1 MQLANQFDYYNFITS
16 SHELYNKYIDDWNLS
31 LKSYYG
37 GVEYRDGNYLKAYDS
52 DYSTPSEVINTY
64 DVDDFGN
71 QTAVYKSNV
80 QRVNSSSEAESGS
93 SYASNFYQE
102 KLQNV
107 PVFPYTRLYT
117 SEYNAILF
125 RSPPVRT
132 LPDTDEVNAF
142 IKNTDGDGNSINEFM
157 SMVDT
162 FSTVNGVV
170 WVSCLKTGDADYPQW
185 KMHKPADVTN
195 WSYTYNTKGEL
206 ELSRIVIRIAQE
218 PDLEIFHYITKD
230 EIQIIFLPYDED
242 FEGEVPEV
250 AEALEDNEGKTFYRI
265 IQENPLGY
273 VPVRPIYQSTPI
285 YKGIGHTPIFDIAQ
299 IQRSVYSDLGEVYSA
314 VSYGLH
320 PVTVVD
326 EGTLNRNDNSIS
338 GEPGSVIITDTS
350 LNGQPNY
357 VFEFLS
363 PDTASI
369 DQIRQLIDQKIS
381 KMNEVAMIRS
391 EELIKASRS
400 GVQIEQYDTKLE
412 AFIRKKATSLEN
424 AEYNLWKIWFDWQDQ
439 AMPEDLTIS
448 YNRLYSQKGLEYEI
462 KEMNTLLDAYERFSD
477 VFLEDAEEY
486 TVRDYET
493 EAEAEA
499 EAVRLGGTGTHTH
512 TREDGLVTYMPF
524 TTHQEYEM
532 RLEMKTGVDMEETPD
547 FKEKLKEKIKQR
559 LDQLIDSTYSNNSL

>member
-1 MQLANQFDYYNFITS
+1 LASKFDYYNFITT
-16 SHELYNKYIDDWNLS
+16 SHELYNKYIDDWNLAT
-31 LKSYYG
+31 KSYYG
-37 GVEYRDGNYLKAYDS
+37 GVEYRDGNYLKAYNS

-64 DVDDFGN
+64 DVDDYGN

-80 QRVNSSSEAESGS
+80 QRVGS
-93 SYASNFYQE
+93 SQDANNGGDYASNFYQE

-132 LPDTDEVNAF
+132 IPDTPEVNAF
-142 IKNTDGDGNSINEFM
+142 VKSTDGDENSINEFM
-157 SMVDT
+157 STVDT
-162 FSTVNGVV
+162 FTTVNGIV
-170 WVSCLKTGDADYPQW
+170 WVSCIKSTGADYPQW
-185 KMHKPADVTN
+185 KMHKPSDVTN
-195 WSYTYNTKGEL
+195 WSYTYNAKGEL
-206 ELSRIVIRIAQE
+206 ELNRIVIRIAQE
-218 PDLEIFHYITKD
+218 PDLEIFHYITND
-230 EIQIIFLPYDED
+230 EIQIIFLPYEED
-242 FEGEVPEV
+242 YEGEVPEF
-250 AEALEDNEGKTFYRI
+250 AEALEDEDGKTFYRI

-314 VSYGLH
+314 VSYGMH
-320 PVTVVD
+320 PVTLVD
-326 EGTLNRNDNSIS
+326 ESTLNRNDNSIS
-338 GEPGSVIITDTS
+338 GEPGSVVITDTS

-363 PDTASI
+363 PDTGSI
-369 DQIRQLIDQKIS
+369 DQIRQLVDQKIS

-439 AMPEDLTIS
+439 PIPEDLTIS

-462 KEMNTLLDAYERFSD
+462 KEMNTLLDAYERYAS
-477 VFLEDAEEY
+477 VFVDDAEEY

-493 EAEAEA
+493 EAEAQA
-499 EAVRLGGTGTHTH
+499 EAVR
-512 TREDGLVTYMPF
+512 
-524 TTHQEYEM
+524 
-532 RLEMKTGVDMEETPD
+532 
-547 FKEKLKEKIKQR
+547 
-559 LDQLIDSTYSNNSL
+559 